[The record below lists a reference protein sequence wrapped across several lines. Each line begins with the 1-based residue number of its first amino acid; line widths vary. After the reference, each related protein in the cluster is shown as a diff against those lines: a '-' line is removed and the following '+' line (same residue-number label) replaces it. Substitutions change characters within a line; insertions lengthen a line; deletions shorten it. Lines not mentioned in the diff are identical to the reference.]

1 MYLTRIV
8 CSLILA
14 GTLKADPNAS
24 PSAAKPDESIN
35 WNSLTKQSLFFLG
48 VKHGFRLA
56 TEPGTRNGLKGPFWS
71 NYYNSLSGLHGWA
84 DGDQFYVNYVG
95 HPMQGSIAGYIW
107 AQNDGKYRTVEFGN
121 NSRYW
126 KSRLRATAFSW
137 VYSTQFEIGPIS
149 EASIGTIQSRY
160 PQQGFV
166 DHVAT
171 PVIGLTWQMAE
182 DALDR
187 FLIRK
192 FEDRFENVWAR
203 MMVRSWLNPT
213 RSFANL
219 MRLEVPWHRDSRP
232 GIRGYRKG
240 ISPYIEPPKESIP
253 PRDFAPFEFNT
264 SAQYTVSP
272 GPRESLHCIG
282 GVATAQ
288 WNVSSTLGWVG
299 EVSGC
304 KMFDQKENLSG
315 DIMTYMA
322 GPRWTDREG
331 RWMPYAQILA
341 GAKRVT
347 IDQQFP
353 EKRAE
358 LERLNP
364 GRPLG
369 YEFHP
374 QWTKV
379 NQANGFALSVG
390 GGIDYQLTP
399 AATLRLFSVDL
410 SHAWLPKPELASYP
424 NSVRIAMG
432 ITLRIGTW

>member
-1 MYLTRIV
+1 MFLTRIV
-8 CSLILA
+8 FLLVLA
-14 GTLKADPNAS
+14 GTVKADSNDLPNA
-24 PSAAKPDESIN
+24 PKPRESIN
-35 WNSLTKQSLFFLG
+35 WDSLTKQSLFFLG

-56 TEPGTRNGLKGPFWS
+56 TEPGTRNGFQGPFWY

-84 DGDQFYVNYVG
+84 DGDPFYV
-95 HPMQGSIAGYIW
+95 
-107 AQNDGKYRTVEFGN
+107 N

-187 FLIRK
+187 FVIRK
-192 FEDRFENVWAR
+192 FEDRFENFWAR

-213 RSFANL
+213 RSFANM

-232 GIRGYRKG
+232 GIRSYSKG
-240 ISPYIEPPKESIP
+240 IAPYIEPRKEAVV
-253 PRDFAPFEFNT
+253 PRAFAPFEFST
-264 SAQYTVSP
+264 SSQYTLSP

-288 WNVSSTLGWVG
+288 WNVSSSFGWAG

-315 DIMTYMA
+315 DIMTYML
-322 GPRWTDREG
+322 GPRWTDRNG

-347 IDQQFP
+347 IDQVFP

-379 NQANGFALSVG
+379 NQANGFALSLG
-390 GGIDYQLTP
+390 GGIDFRLTP
-399 AATLRLFSVDL
+399 AATLRLASIDL

-432 ITLRIGTW
+432 ITLSIGTW